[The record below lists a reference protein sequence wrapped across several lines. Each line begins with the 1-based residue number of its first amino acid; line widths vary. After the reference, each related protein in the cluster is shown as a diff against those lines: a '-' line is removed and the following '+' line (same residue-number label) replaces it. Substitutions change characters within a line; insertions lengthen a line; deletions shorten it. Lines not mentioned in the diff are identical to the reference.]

1 MGMSIVT
8 INDLAMSQAFT
19 STPGSSSG
27 RTRGT

>member
-8 INDLAMSQAFT
+8 INDLAIAPAFT

-27 RTRGT
+27 KTKGT

>member
-27 RTRGT
+27 RTMGT